1 MNVEVRDHDIRI
13 RTEKE
18 IALKLGARYIKD
30 NLYQL
35 PKTIDAVKDLMEY
48 SNNIE
53 LSSLYERMNRSRNAL
68 LYLKKLPVEMK
79 PLRPYQAQDVL
90 FLSRI
95 PHGAIFNEQRT
106 GKTPTL
112 LSLIKLQGYKKNI
125 LIVPAG
131 LVLNWKKE
139 CEIWLPGT
147 KVFAI
152 KGPKKQRV
160 KLYQAA
166 SEQESY
172 VMIISYDTLKQAEEL
187 NNITHTLN
195 VKGLGKPFDSISVD
209 EAHNIRNR
217 KSQRTK
223 AIKEIG
229 KYAEHRYALTGTPAV
244 KNGFDVWSILNFLY
258 PEKFSSY
265 WAFLD
270 RYFEMKRDF
279 FSGTMQPTGAYT
291 RREELEGMLALMGTN
306 RKRKEVMEWLPD
318 KQYTAIPIDLTPKQ
332 RKVYEDILETFRYE
346 EDGENKVDAPSVLAQ
361 LIRLRQ
367 VCLAPSMLGIKAPS
381 AKEEFLLEWLQDHP
395 EPVIIFSQFTSYLKE
410 LQKKITEN
418 LKEPVVMINGELTS
432 KQKEQSV
439 QDFQSGKARILL
451 ANIDAAGTGF
461 CLDAA
466 ETTIFLDKH
475 FNPASNMQAED
486 RMVPISKDRI
496 HKMDVISLVAAETVD
511 EKIETLLQNKFSIV
525 EVINNGGINALDRIF
540 KELKANEKQLQN

>member
-1 MNVEVRDHDIRI
+1 MNVEIRDHDIRI

-18 IALKLGARYIKD
+18 IALKLGARYIRD

-53 LSSLYERMNRSRNAL
+53 ISSLYERMNRSRHAL
-68 LYLKKLPVEMK
+68 LHLKKLPVEMK

-139 CEIWLPGT
+139 CEAWLPGI

-152 KGPKKQRV
+152 KGPKRQRE
-160 KLYQAA
+160 KLYQAV

-187 NNITHTLN
+187 NIIIQHLVNTT
-195 VKGLGKPFDSISVD
+195 GLGKPFDSISVD

-229 KYAEHRYALTGTPAV
+229 KYAQHRYALTGTPAV

-270 RYFEMKRDF
+270 RYFEMKKDF

-318 KQYTAIPIDLTPKQ
+318 KQYTTIPIDLTPKQ
-332 RKVYEDILETFRYE
+332 RKAYEDVLETFRYE

-381 AKEEFLLEWLQDHP
+381 AKEEFLMEWLQDHP
-395 EPVIIFSQFTSYLKE
+395 EPVIIFSQFTSYLKV
-410 LQKKITEN
+410 LQTKITEN
-418 LKEPVVMINGELTS
+418 LKEPVVMINGELTG
-432 KQKEQSV
+432 KQKEHSV
-439 QDFQSGKARILL
+439 EAFQQGTTRILL
-451 ANIDAAGTGF
+451 ANIKAAGVGF
-461 CLDAA
+461 TLDKA
-466 ETTIFLDKH
+466 EVTIFMDKEW
-475 FNPASNMQAED
+475 NPADNLQAED
-486 RMVPISKDRI
+486 RMVPVSKEKI
-496 HKMDVISLVAAETVD
+496 HKMDVISLVAADTVD
-511 EKIETLLQNKFSIV
+511 EKIETLLNHKYNIV
-525 EVINNGGINALDRIF
+525 EVINSGGLNALDRIY
-540 KELKANEKQLQN
+540 KELKN